1 MIALSAGVWLA
12 RIIEL
17 TLSPIIGVISF
28 LMVLVAVRFHE
39 RRLLNFAIATSLIG
53 LTVSTLQV
61 FDAVDES
68 ELSMIENRLVL
79 EGEFRV
85 ESDSQPYGDG
95 FKTWVVFESAEF
107 SPTLGSLIGENG
119 EYRWGERYASKLSL
133 EANWQ
138 QGRGHFIATEMEPS
152 VLISKPQNLQS
163 VIGEIRSSFLE
174 NLAGVD
180 PDSAGLVAGLAVGE
194 RTLLSEQTSENMRK
208 VALTHLV
215 AVSGANCAIVLASVY
230 FGLGLLR
237 VRRTTRFVAALFSLV
252 IYVLVVGFDPSVLR
266 AGFMAATVI
275 VAMWLGRGVK
285 PLRALALSMIILLSF
300 DPWLCIDFA
309 FALSVFSTLGILV
322 LAPAIYQK
330 LHRLP
335 KALAVGLS
343 VSFSAQLYCIPVMLM
358 LQPELP
364 VFGVIANVL
373 SEPVVA
379 PVTVLGITAVFLSP
393 VFPVISSLLSLV
405 ASFGTWWIARV
416 ANTLAPLPQSTLP
429 WPNDFTGLALAV
441 VLAFA
446 ISLAVLSERYK
457 TLAVVTIILMVSGST
472 AGYVEKQL
480 RVYQFADQKPQVVN
494 CDVGQ
499 GDALIIRSNEN
510 TMLIDVGRD
519 PRSIEACL
527 RSNRIHHIDV
537 LMLSHFD
544 FDHVG
549 GIEGLHA
556 VSIGKVLVSGFND
569 QREAVDR
576 VTEFMKERNVPMT
589 VASRGKSGDFGNG
602 FWEILS
608 PTTSASGAEDAND
621 ASLVAIIQL
630 PKLQVLA
637 TGDIGRERQ
646 DQILQQGLQGRVDA
660 QKPLV
665 LKVSHH
671 GSADQSNKFHE
682 SLSPELSI
690 ISVGENSY
698 GHPDT
703 SLISK
708 LKSVGSTVLR
718 TDTQGMVGIDSTEGL
733 KVFATGKL

>member
-1 MIALSAGVWLA
+1 MIALSAGIWLA

-17 TLSPIIGVISF
+17 TVSPVIGVIGF
-28 LMVLVAVRFHE
+28 VLAIIVVVFHE
-39 RRLLNFAIATSLIG
+39 RRLLSFAILVSVIG
-53 LTVSTLQV
+53 LTASTLQV
-61 FDAVDES
+61 FNAVDDS
-68 ELSMIENRLVL
+68 EFSMIENRLVL

-85 ESDSQPYGDG
+85 ESDSQPYGDR
-95 FKTWVVFESAEF
+95 FRTWVVFESSEF
-107 SPTLGSLIGENG
+107 SSTLGSLVGENG
-119 EYRWGERYASKLSL
+119 DYRWGEIYSAKLAL
-133 EANWQ
+133 EPNWQ
-138 QGRGHFIATEMEPS
+138 KGRANFIASEVEPS
-152 VLISKPQNLQS
+152 VLISKPANLQS
-163 VIGEIRSSFLE
+163 VIGGIRSSFL
-174 NLAGVD
+174 NTLAGLD
-180 PDSAGLVAGLAVGE
+180 QDSTALVAGLAVGE

-230 FGLGLLR
+230 FGLGLLK
-237 VRRTTRFVAALFSLV
+237 VRRRTRFVAALASLV

-275 VAMWLGRGVK
+275 IAMWLGRGVR
-285 PLRALALSMIILLSF
+285 PLRALALSMIILLVF

-330 LHRLP
+330 LHKLP
-335 KALAVGLS
+335 KLLAVGLS

-364 VFGVIANVL
+364 VFGVIANLL

-393 VFPVISSLLSLV
+393 VLPVISSGLSFI
-405 ASFGTWWIARV
+405 ASLGTWWIARV

-429 WPNDFTGLALAV
+429 WPNDFSGITLAV

-457 TLAVVTIILMVSGST
+457 TLSVVTIIVLVIGSV
-472 AGYVEKQL
+472 AGYLERQL
-480 RVYQFADQKPQVVN
+480 RVYQFVDQQPQVVN

-499 GDALIIRSNEN
+499 GDALLIRSNEK

-519 PRSIEACL
+519 PGLIASCL
-527 RSNRIHHIDV
+527 RSNRVQKIDV

-549 GIEGLHA
+549 GIEGLEQ
-556 VSIGKVLVSGFND
+556 VLIGKVLVSGFND

-576 VTEFMKERNVPMT
+576 VRDFMQDRNVTMK
-589 VASRGKSGDFGNG
+589 VASRGMSGDFGNG

-608 PTTSASGAEDAND
+608 PTASASEASDANE
-621 ASLVAIIQL
+621 ASLVAMIQL
-630 PKLQVLA
+630 PKLQLLA
-637 TGDIGRERQ
+637 TGDIGADGQER
-646 DQILQQGLQGRVDA
+646 ILSEGLSGRVNPK
-660 QKPLV
+660 KPLV

-671 GSADQSNKFHE
+671 GSADQSERFHE
-682 SLSPELSI
+682 ALAPELSI
-690 ISVGENSY
+690 ISVGENNY
-698 GHPDT
+698 GHPNTD
-703 SLISK
+703 LIRN
-708 LKSVGSTVLR
+708 LKSLGSNVAR
-718 TDTQGMVGIDSTEGL
+718 TDTQGMIGIDTKQGL
-733 KVFATGKL
+733 KLLATGKL